1 MPEKILLVD
10 DDKAFCEILS
20 LDLKEKGLKVIQA
33 HTGTEGLK
41 KFRLERPDFVV
52 LDMKLPDTEGTTVFK
67 QMKEIK
73 DAVSVIIYTAFQET
87 ATTIECMKLGAY
99 DYLCKPFDGDRLYIV
114 LQRAM
119 RDSEEKRKR
128 RPLPPLM
135 VDDVNEIVGK
145 SPVMIEVF
153 KQMGATAKTRAPI
166 LIQGESGTG
175 KELIA
180 KAIHHYSEVEGPF
193 MAVNCSA
200 IPETLSESELF
211 GHEKGAFTG
220 AIQRREGKFELA
232 NRGTLFLDEIG
243 EMSPTI
249 QAKFLRV
256 LQDGE
261 FERVGGVKKLKVDVR
276 IIAATN
282 RDLVSLILEGKF
294 RQDLYHRLS
303 TIIINVPPLRERRE
317 DIPLIVDYLIR
328 QVNQKIPYPVLGV
341 SDDVIM
347 IFTRYDWPGNVRELD
362 NILTAAATFARGG
375 IICEQHL
382 PKWLS
387 ISASACSDTP
397 MKSLREVE
405 REHIVKVLHMTGW
418 NKGRACELLGI
429 SRPTL
434 RKKMVQ
440 YGLSSL
446 PDHN

>member
-10 DDKAFCEILS
+10 DDRAFCELLA
-20 LDLKEKGLKVIQA
+20 LDLQEKGFKVIQA
-33 HTGTEGLK
+33 HTGAEGVK
-41 KFRLERPDFVV
+41 KFRLEHPDFVV
-52 LDMKLPDTEGTTVFK
+52 LDMKLPDTDGTTVFK
-67 QMKEIK
+67 QMKAIRETV
-73 DAVSVIIYTAFQET
+73 AVIVYTAFQET

-99 DYLCKPFDGDRLYIV
+99 DYLCKPFDGDRLYTV
-114 LQRAM
+114 LQWAI

-128 RPLPPLM
+128 RPPPPLM
-135 VDDVNEIVGK
+135 ANYVDEIVGK
-145 SPVMIEVF
+145 SPAMIEVF
-153 KQMGATAKTRAPI
+153 KQIGATARTRAPI

-175 KELIA
+175 KELVA
-180 KAIHHYSEVEGPF
+180 RAIHHHSEVEGSF

-232 NRGTLFLDEIG
+232 HRGTLFLDEVG

-276 IIAATN
+276 IVAATN

-303 TIIINVPPLRERRE
+303 AIVINIPPLRERRE

-328 QVNQKIPYPVLGV
+328 QINRKIPYPVLGV

-347 IFTRYDWPGNVRELD
+347 IFAKYDWPGNVRELE
-362 NILTAAATFARGG
+362 NVLTAAATFARGG
-375 IICEQHL
+375 VICEQHL
-382 PKWLS
+382 PKWLTL
-387 ISASACSDTP
+387 SASVRSDTP
-397 MKSLREVE
+397 IKSLREIE
-405 REHIVKVLHMTGW
+405 REHIVKVLHLTGW
-418 NKGRACELLGI
+418 SKGRTCELLGI

-434 RKKMVQ
+434 RKKMAQ

-446 PDHN
+446 TGQD